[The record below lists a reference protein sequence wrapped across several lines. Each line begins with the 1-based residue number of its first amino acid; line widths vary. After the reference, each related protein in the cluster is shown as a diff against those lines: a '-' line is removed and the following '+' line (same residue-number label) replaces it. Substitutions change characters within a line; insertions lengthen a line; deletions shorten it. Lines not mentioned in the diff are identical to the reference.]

1 MKTIDFLPQKYH
13 DKSARQRAGI
23 WRLLVVALLGG
34 AVAAASVGQL
44 LHRRSIQAQIEELQ
58 PLYVDAQTK
67 ATMLAQLQTELTHET
82 AAATLYAYLQ
92 TPWPR
97 TQVVSAVAIPV
108 GAELRIEQ
116 LHLIETAAPATVAA
130 TEESGSAAPVL
141 ENMSPATR
149 DLTTIRA
156 EMATRATHTE
166 IIGTSA
172 EAAVI
177 HAYLEA
183 LERSPIVARAQ
194 LVSLENVSMAG
205 KPRQLRFT
213 AQVKM
218 RPARGWA
225 EESPAANKP
234 TAETLIQAAGATP

>member
-1 MKTIDFLPQKYH
+1 MKSIDFLPQKYH

-34 AVAAASVGQL
+34 AVAAASIGQL
-44 LHRRSIQAQIEELQ
+44 LHRRSIQAQIDELQ
-58 PLYVDAQTK
+58 PLYADAQTK
-67 ATMLAQLQTELTHET
+67 AAMLAQLQTELTHET

-108 GAELRIEQ
+108 GTELRIEQ
-116 LHLIETAAPATVAA
+116 LHLIEAAVQAVSAESMENPSATPAL
-130 TEESGSAAPVL
+130 ES
-141 ENMSPATR
+141 MSPATR
-149 DLTTIRA
+149 DLTAIRT
-156 EMATRATHTE
+156 EVATRTTHTE

-172 EAAVI
+172 QAAAI
-177 HAYLEA
+177 HAYLEQ

-194 LVSLENVSMAG
+194 LVSLENVSVAG

-225 EESPAANKP
+225 EGSSAARQP
-234 TAETLIQAAGATP
+234 TAETLTQAAGATP